1 MFFSQNT
8 VQHIAFTSSAML
20 GAENQ
25 PASPKMS
32 RIPLKFCCRQRS
44 KKHYPIHKGTKD
56 DH

>member
-44 KKHYPIHKGTKD
+44 KKHYPIHKGTKE